1 MRKINWFLLF
11 LLGILLWWIIIKL
24 GPVDIINQ
32 SMLASRDTP
41 IKYYQ
46 DKYERFELVD
56 KILEQWFYNYE
67 NVDKEFMVKEALKSY
82 VNWME
87 DSYTVYMDADQN
99 SWFMWSLE
107 WEEEFEWIWAIVN
120 KKDYYILIEEVLKE
134 SPAFKAWIK
143 PLDRVIKIDNKYV
156 ESETLDEAVSRM
168 KWPAGTDVK
177 IIIERFDWEER
188 TIIDVVV
195 TREKINIPSVKSKV
209 IELENQK
216 IWYIEMFIIWEE
228 TENLFKKEVKTLAK
242 EDLDWIILDLRWN
255 GGWLMP
261 IAVEIASHF
270 VPKNELVV
278 SAKYKWYEDEK
289 YFSKWFGEF
298 ESIKT
303 VVLIDWMTAS
313 AWEIIAM
320 ALQEQAWATLL
331 GTKSFGKWTIQ
342 TMDEFQDWDSIKYTI
357 GKWFAPS
364 KKNIDK
370 IWVDP
375 DVIVEFDVDSYI
387 ESNIDNQLEEAKDMF
402 EK

>member
-1 MRKINWFLLF
+1 MRKINGFLLF
-11 LLGILLWWIIIKL
+11 LLGILLGGIIIKL

-56 KILEQWFYNYE
+56 KILEQGFYNYE

-82 VNWME
+82 VNGME

-99 SWFMWSLE
+99 SGFMGSLE
-107 WEEEFEWIWAIVN
+107 GEEEFEGIGAIVN

-134 SPAFKAWIK
+134 SPAFKAGIK

-168 KWPAGTDVK
+168 KGPAGTDVK
-177 IIIERFDWEER
+177 IIIERFDGEER

-216 IWYIEMFIIWEE
+216 IGYIEMFIIGEE

-242 EDLDWIILDLRWN
+242 EDLDGIILDLRGN
-255 GGWLMP
+255 GGGLMP

-278 SAKYKWYEDEK
+278 SAKYKGYEDEK
-289 YFSKWFGEF
+289 YFSKGFGEF

-303 VVLIDWMTAS
+303 VVLIDGMTAS
-313 AWEIIAM
+313 AGEIIAM
-320 ALQEQAWATLL
+320 ALQEQAGATLL
-331 GTKSFGKWTIQ
+331 GTKSFGKGTIQ
-342 TMDEFQDWDSIKYTI
+342 TMDEFQDGDSIKYTI

-370 IWVDP
+370 IGVDP